1 MSRSRIQWNSRE
13 RAIIINY
20 AVKLLR
26 EQPSCPV
33 FRAVGEAQSLHL
45 PLDRQRKTLTRATLG
60 DLYGDIIR
68 ELNRPVPKA
77 VVPTPEAAESSA
89 QDAVALAVNNL
100 SARFERELREALSGV
115 AERVMRDVVSGEKP

>member
-1 MSRSRIQWNSRE
+1 
-13 RAIIINY
+13 
-20 AVKLLR
+20 
-26 EQPSCPV
+26 
-33 FRAVGEAQSLHL
+33 
-45 PLDRQRKTLTRATLG
+45 
-60 DLYGDIIR
+60 LYGDIIR